1 MTWRIPTV
9 FVENRCEAGPGRRPR
24 RLTIWRSSG
33 SRASTESMSKPLTMV
48 AVSRTGCLLDARGGL
63 LTGDAKQ
70 PAQVLP
76 GPGGV
81 AQDVG
86 AVLREP
92 FGSPL
97 RDDDP
102 GHEAAQD
109 QVREQLQLGRGE
121 RGDGVVPGA
130 H

>member
-24 RLTIWRSSG
+24 RWTIWRSSG
-33 SRASTESMSKPLTMV
+33 SRAPTDSMSKPLTMV

-63 LTGDAKQ
+63 LTRDAKQ
-70 PAQVLP
+70 PVQVLP
-76 GPGGV
+76 RPGGI

-92 FGSPL
+92 FGPPFA
-97 RDDDP
+97 DDDA
-102 GHEAAQD
+102 GHDAAQD
-109 QVREQLQLGRGE
+109 QVGEQVQFGRGE
-121 RGDGVVPGA
+121 PRRGV
-130 H
+130 